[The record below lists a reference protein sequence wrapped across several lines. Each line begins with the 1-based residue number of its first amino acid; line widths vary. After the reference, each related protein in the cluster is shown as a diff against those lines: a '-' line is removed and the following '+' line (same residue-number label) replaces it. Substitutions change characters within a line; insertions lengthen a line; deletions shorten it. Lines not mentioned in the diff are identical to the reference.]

1 MKKVFLF
8 IICSVLFTACSED
21 HLDVN
26 PNVNT
31 DVVIQTV
38 DDLDRLFYGTISA
51 VGTEHQASVWCH
63 DNAFMPQE
71 ILDESTSFNEEQ
83 QQQYTFSTTMESRSS
98 DRTWATY
105 YGRMLVVSNLILEQL
120 EEGTVSGMEDQA
132 LVDLLTAE
140 AHFYRAHNHFNLA
153 LTYALY
159 PNSANQEELGIVIKQ
174 TSSVT
179 ESQERATVKETFDF
193 ILAELNEALKYPNT
207 EKKGRY
213 RIGKPSVHALA
224 ARVHLYLGNYDQ
236 AKTHADAALSGFN
249 TMVNFEDEI
258 TILPFTLWY
267 GDFVYPNT
275 AQLASWQQ
283 SGSDFY
289 TDQYFYF
296 YETNGSWNTSPSQ
309 ELLDLYDPADI
320 RNVFYID
327 GWFARTG
334 VTSNTW
340 TSYMHMGPGDSYAG
354 PSVAEMYLTRAEC
367 KARDND
373 LSGAMSDIE
382 MVRVNRFAA
391 ADYTPLT
398 IPASVKDA
406 VNEVID
412 ERRREAPFT
421 LRFMDIKRLNN
432 DPLTDPIVITRTIN
446 GETITIQP
454 DSRAWARPI
463 GDEVLTLSGG
473 ATVQNEY

>member
-8 IICSVLFTACSED
+8 ILCSALFVACSGD

-31 DVVIQTV
+31 DVVIQSV
-38 DDLDRLFYGTISA
+38 DDLDRLFYGTIA
-51 VGTEHQASVWCH
+51 TNGTEHQANVWCT
-63 DNAFMPQE
+63 DNASMPQE
-71 ILDESTSFNEEQ
+71 ILDETSSFSDEQ
-83 QQQYTFSTTMESRSS
+83 QEHYTFSTIMGSRSS
-98 DRTWATY
+98 DQTWRSY
-105 YGRMLVVSNLILEQL
+105 YGQMLVVSNLVLEQL
-120 EEGTVSGMEDQA
+120 EEGQIKGIEDQA

-140 AHFYRAHNHFNLA
+140 AHFYRAHNHFNVA

-159 PNSANQEELGIVIKQ
+159 PNEANNDELGIVIKQ

-193 ILAELNEALKYPNT
+193 ILTELDEALKYPNT
-207 EKKGRY
+207 EKKGRF

-224 ARVHLYLGNYDQ
+224 ARIHLYLGNYDK
-236 AKTHADAALSGFN
+236 AKTHADTALSGFS
-249 TMVNFEDEI
+249 TMINFENSI
-258 TILPFTLWY
+258 SILPYTLWY
-267 GDFVYPNT
+267 GPYVYPNT

-283 SGSDFY
+283 AGSDFY
-289 TDQYFYF
+289 NDQYWYF
-296 YETNGSWNTSPSQ
+296 YETNGYWNTSPSQ

-327 GWFARTG
+327 GWFSRNGAT
-334 VTSNTW
+334 TNTW
-340 TSYMHMGPGDSYAG
+340 TSYMNMGPGDTYAG
-354 PSVAEMYLTRAEC
+354 PNVAEMYLTRAEC

-373 LSGAMSDIE
+373 FAGAMADVE
-382 MVRVNRFAA
+382 MVRINRFAV
-391 ADYTPLT
+391 ADYSPLS
-398 IPASVKDA
+398 IPTSDKDA
-406 VNEVID
+406 VNEVLN

-432 DPLTDPIVITRTIN
+432 DPLTDPIVITRNIN

-454 DSRAWARPI
+454 DSRSWARPI
-463 GDEVLTLSGG
+463 GDEIIILSGG
-473 ATVQNEY
+473 ATVQNQY